1 MNLAGGKAGVPPRPG
16 CQPEPTL
23 VLSAA
28 MCSHVREC
36 VRSDTCWLGL
46 SSRLLLLLVL
56 PHYGH
61 LLLPLRLLTLQ
72 LEMCT
77 RLCYTSTVAVQKM
90 ILIINRESNFLGG
103 LYDPSSSGLSFVEKQ
118 RTSE

>member
-16 CQPEPTL
+16 CQPEATL

-36 VRSDTCWLGL
+36 VRSDTCWLGP
-46 SSRLLLLLVL
+46 SCRLLLLLVL

-61 LLLPLRLLTLQ
+61 
-72 LEMCT
+72 C
-77 RLCYTSTVAVQKM
+77 C
-90 ILIINRESNFLGG
+90 
-103 LYDPSSSGLSFVEKQ
+103 
-118 RTSE
+118 

>member
-1 MNLAGGKAGVPPRPG
+1 MLAWAF
-16 CQPEPTL
+16 E
-23 VLSAA
+23 SAA
-28 MCSHVREC
+28 AAAGAAPLRP
-36 VRSDTCWLGL
+36 
-46 SSRLLLLLVL
+46 LLL
-56 PHYGH
+56 G

-118 RTSE
+118 KTSE